1 MSDVIVV
8 QGLAKQF
15 RRYHADR
22 PRTLKEVLTHGFHKL
37 RPVERF
43 WALHE
48 VSFRV
53 ASGQM
58 LGVIGSNG
66 AGKSTLL
73 RLIGGVGRPTRGSI
87 QVKGRIGALLDL
99 GVGFHPELS
108 GRENV
113 FISGVVAGLTRREV
127 AQYFESIVD
136 FAELQPFIESPLRTY
151 STGMQMRLAFA
162 IAVHTSPDVLLIDEV
177 LAVGDVSFQHKC
189 RERIAQFKAAG
200 CAIILISHET
210 TLIKALCDQA
220 LWLRGGRMVAHGTP
234 EMVADQ
240 YLDDQGVET
249 RRRTPAQGPTLRT
262 RLGAELRVNEN
273 RFGSLEMSITD
284 VRFFDRKGRAITG
297 LHHGEA
303 LQIDIEYVAPQPI
316 RAPIFGV
323 TISREDGLIC
333 CDTSTA
339 SAALL
344 LPTAQGQGRISLII
358 ERLDLEGGQY
368 YADVGIYEADW
379 SYAYDYHWHVY
390 PLCIQAPTGHQGIL
404 HPPYRW
410 AIDDVPTPGNGR
422 PERGQKESLDNWRYP
437 S

>member
-1 MSDVIVV
+1 MPDAIIV

-22 PRTLKEVLTHGFHKL
+22 PRTLKEVLTHGFGRL

-43 WALHE
+43 WALRD

-73 RLIGGVGRPTRGSI
+73 RLIGGVGRPDQGGI
-87 QVKGRIGALLDL
+87 QVNGRIGALLDL
-99 GVGFHPELS
+99 GVGFHPELN
-108 GRENV
+108 GHENV

-127 AQYFESIVD
+127 AQRFESIVA
-136 FAELQPFIESPLRTY
+136 FAELQPFIDSPLRTY

-177 LAVGDVSFQHKC
+177 LAVGDASFQRKC
-189 RERIAQFKAAG
+189 LERIALFKAAG
-200 CAIILISHET
+200 CAIMFISHDT
-210 TLIKALCDQA
+210 TLIRELCDQA
-220 LWLRGGRMVAHGTP
+220 LWLRGGRIVAHGSP
-234 EMVADQ
+234 DMVVEQ
-240 YLDDQGVET
+240 YLDGQGAET
-249 RRRTPAQGPTLRT
+249 RRRTPAEGPMSRT
-262 RLGAELRVNEN
+262 RMGVELRVNEN
-273 RFGSLEMSITD
+273 RFGSLEMTITD
-284 VRFFDRKGRAITG
+284 VRFFDRKGHATAE

-303 LQIDIEYVAPQPI
+303 LRIDIDYLAPQPI
-316 RAPIFGV
+316 RAPIIGV

-339 SAALL
+339 AAGIL
-344 LPTAQGQGRISLII
+344 LPTAQGHGRISLLID
-358 ERLDLEGGQY
+358 RLDLEGGQY

-379 SYAYDYHWHVY
+379 TYAYDYHWHVY
-390 PLCIQAPTGHQGIL
+390 PLLIQAPAGHQGVL

-410 AIDDVPTPGNGR
+410 AVNGAPT
-422 PERGQKESLDNWRYP
+422 
-437 S
+437 

>member
-1 MSDVIVV
+1 MIIV

-22 PRTLKEVLTHGFHKL
+22 PRTLKEVLTHGFHGLK
-37 RPVERF
+37 PVERF
-43 WALHE
+43 WALRE

-53 ASGQM
+53 DSGQM

-73 RLIGGVGRPTRGSI
+73 RLIGGVGRPDQGSV
-87 QVKGRIGALLDL
+87 QVNGRIGALLDL

-113 FISGVVAGLTRREV
+113 FIGGVVAGLTRREV
-127 AQYFESIVD
+127 AQRFESIIA

-177 LAVGDVSFQHKC
+177 LAVGDVSFQRKC
-189 RERIAQFKAAG
+189 LDRIAQFKAAG

-210 TLIKALCDQA
+210 TLIQELCDQA
-220 LWLRGGRMVAHGTP
+220 LWLRGGRIVAHGSP
-234 EMVADQ
+234 DMVVEQ
-240 YLDDQGVET
+240 YLDDQGAET

-262 RLGAELRVNEN
+262 RMGAELRVNEN
-273 RFGSLEMSITD
+273 RFGSLEMGITD
-284 VRFFDRKGRAITG
+284 VCFFDRKGRAITG

-339 SAALL
+339 SAGLL
-344 LPTAQGQGRISLII
+344 LPTAQGQGRISLMI

-368 YADVGIYEADW
+368 YADVGIYEAEW
-379 SYAYDYHWHVY
+379 TYAYDYHWHVY
-390 PLCIQAPTGHQGIL
+390 PLFIQAPTGHQGIL

-410 AIDDVPTPGNGR
+410 AIDDVPTQGNGR
-422 PERGQKESLDNWRYP
+422 PERGQKESQDGWRYP
-437 S
+437 A